1 MSVYFLLSRESCQA
15 SVGGGGA
22 GAGLFDEN
30 PALNKKIANG
40 DFLGRPSPPK
50 CKVFVTNVSSL
61 CCNNDRFT
69 FCNRLWCTFMWI
81 SCNINLR
88 IIVVASRPS
97 SVCILYFSLT
107 TTLPGSIS
115 GSFSQGLAQFV
126 MLISSKTVL
135 ESLRDVALSSILTLS
150 VLSGQSVSFSSYNI
164 NWKFS

>member
-1 MSVYFLLSRESCQA
+1 M
-15 SVGGGGA
+15 GGGGA

-40 DFLGRPSPPK
+40 DFLGRPSPPN
-50 CKVFVTNVSSL
+50 CKVFVTNVSFL
-61 CCNNDRFT
+61 CCNNYPFT
-69 FCNRLWCTFMWI
+69 FCNRLLCTCMWT
-81 SCNINLR
+81 SRNINLR
-88 IIVVASRPS
+88 IIVVVSRPS
-97 SVCILYFSLT
+97 SICILYFSLT

-126 MLISSKTVL
+126 MLTSSKTVL

-150 VLSGQSVSFSSYNI
+150 VLSERSVSLSSYII